1 MSQEPLPKGVA
12 MPRALDL
19 FLTNRV
25 LCAVLA
31 VLMLTA
37 VYWVNILFGNLG
49 LIAFILLIVGVFQVA
64 PKILLL
70 LLILNDRLIMTVFLF

>member
-31 VLMLTA
+31 VSMLTA
-37 VYWVNILFGNLG
+37 VYWFNMLFGNLG
-49 LIAFILLIVGVFQVA
+49 ADCVYTFVGWCVDA
-64 PKILLL
+64 PCSTQFVCFGKLGWWCK
-70 LLILNDRLIMTVFLF
+70 V